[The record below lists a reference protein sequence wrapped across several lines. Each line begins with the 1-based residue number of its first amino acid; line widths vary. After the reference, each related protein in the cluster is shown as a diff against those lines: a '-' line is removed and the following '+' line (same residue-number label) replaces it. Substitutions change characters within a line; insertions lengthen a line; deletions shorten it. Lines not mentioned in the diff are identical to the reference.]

1 MAKLMLVQ
9 PSLRLH
15 LQLALRLFR
24 PPWPLL
30 IRTRIMLLLV
40 LPTWTCLLLLM
51 PPLMQLRRTF
61 LLRSLL
67 QTSLE
72 AHRPSVR
79 VC

>member
-15 LQLALRLFR
+15 LQLALRLCQQ
-24 PPWPLL
+24 PGPVLSQM
-30 IRTRIMLLLV
+30 RIMLSLV

-51 PPLMQLRRTF
+51 PPLMQLRRTS
-61 LLRSLL
+61 LPLPLL

-72 AHRPSVR
+72 APRLSVR